1 MNRALN
7 AIAGSTAT
15 PPNRP
20 PSLPEFMRST
30 TPQGAKAQLEKML
43 AEGRVDR
50 ARLEQLAR
58 QAQEMARVMGLK

>member
-58 QAQEMARVMGLK
+58 QAQEMARMMGLK

>member
-58 QAQEMARVMGLK
+58 QAQEMARSMGLR

>member
-30 TPQGAKAQLEKML
+30 TPAGAKAQLEQML
-43 AEGRVDR
+43 ADGRVDK

-58 QAQEMARVMGLK
+58 QAQAMARSMGLK

>member
-1 MNRALN
+1 MNRVLSS
-7 AIAGSTAT
+7 IAGATAT

-43 AEGRVDR
+43 AEGKVDR
-50 ARLEQLAR
+50 AQLERLAQ
-58 QAQEMARVMGLK
+58 QAQAMARDMGLK

>member
-30 TPQGAKAQLEKML
+30 TPAGAKAQLERML
-43 AEGRVDR
+43 AEGRVDK

-58 QAQEMARVMGLK
+58 QAQAMARSMGLR

>member
-1 MNRALN
+1 MNRVLSQ
-7 AIAGSTAT
+7 IAGSTAQ

-43 AEGRVDR
+43 SEGKVDK
-50 ARLEQLAR
+50 ARLEQLAS
-58 QAQEMARVMGLK
+58 QAQEMARMMGLK

>member
-1 MNRALN
+1 MNRALSQ
-7 AIAGSTAT
+7 IAGATAT

-30 TPQGAKAQLEKML
+30 TPAGAKAQLEKML
-43 AEGRVDR
+43 SEGRVDK

>member
-30 TPQGAKAQLEKML
+30 TPAGAKAQLERML

-58 QAQEMARVMGLK
+58 QAQEMARMMGLK

>member
-7 AIAGSTAT
+7 TIAGSTAT

-30 TPQGAKAQLEKML
+30 TPQEAKAQLERML
-43 AEGRVDR
+43 ADGRVDR
-50 ARLEQLAR
+50 ARLEQLAQ
-58 QAQEMARVMGLK
+58 QAQAMARSMGLK

>member
-30 TPQGAKAQLEKML
+30 TPAGAKAQLEKML

>member
-1 MNRALN
+1 MNRVLSQ
-7 AIAGSTAT
+7 IAGSTAT

-43 AEGRVDR
+43 SEGKVDK
-50 ARLEQLAR
+50 ARLEQLAS
-58 QAQEMARVMGLK
+58 QAQEMARMMGLK